1 MPKRAGRFDSPQL
14 HAVMSRDIPDSPK
27 PPSEFGLLPFSGSV
41 GSVVS
46 RPGFDAVLI
55 PWSKGC
61 GEGDCC
67 HGTSVE
73 VHARVPSSSC

>member
-1 MPKRAGRFDSPQL
+1 MTRVCEL
-14 HAVMSRDIPDSPK
+14 
-27 PPSEFGLLPFSGSV
+27 FGSGYLNNRYYDPATGAFIS
-41 GSVVS
+41 VS

-73 VHARVPSSSC
+73 VHARVPPSSD